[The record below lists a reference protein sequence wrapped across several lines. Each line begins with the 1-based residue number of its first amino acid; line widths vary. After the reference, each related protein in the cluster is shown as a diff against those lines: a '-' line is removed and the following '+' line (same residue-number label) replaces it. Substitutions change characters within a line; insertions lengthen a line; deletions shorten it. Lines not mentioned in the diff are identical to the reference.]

1 MKHKGH
7 LYYYY
12 YSLPYSGDILWDKG
26 IFLSIFL
33 LTKTLTAA
41 GRVWIKMTKR
51 IKKNHKGQLL
61 CDLNDIS
68 HLASKNFLVL
78 QAAPCLPW
86 KGIEQ
91 GRQKEKLK
99 THEAHLMP
107 DNMSYVYGKKSHA
120 YTSLVLLTSTH
131 FPF

>member
-1 MKHKGH
+1 
-7 LYYYY
+7 
-12 YSLPYSGDILWDKG
+12 
-26 IFLSIFL
+26 
-33 LTKTLTAA
+33 
-41 GRVWIKMTKR
+41 MTKR

-99 THEAHLMP
+99 THEAHQCQTTCPMFMGRNP
-107 DNMSYVYGKKSHA
+107 MHI
-120 YTSLVLLTSTH
+120 H
-131 FPF
+131 H